1 MSIVYSS
8 MIQKK
13 SGGFYM
19 KALEVTTLNFE
30 EEVLKADKPVLLD
43 FWASW
48 CGPCK
53 MLSPIVEEIAE
64 AYDDIKVGK
73 VNVDEQSELAQ
84 QYKIMS
90 IPTLLI
96 FKDGKLKETSIGV
109 KSKTDILT
117 LLNKYK

>member
-1 MSIVYSS
+1 
-8 MIQKK
+8 
-13 SGGFYM
+13 M
-19 KALEVTTLNFE
+19 KALEVTTLKFE

-64 AYDDIKVGK
+64 AFDDIKVGK

-84 QYKIMS
+84 RYKIMS

-96 FKDGKLKETSIGV
+96 FKDGELKETSVGV

-117 LLNKYK
+117 LLNNYK